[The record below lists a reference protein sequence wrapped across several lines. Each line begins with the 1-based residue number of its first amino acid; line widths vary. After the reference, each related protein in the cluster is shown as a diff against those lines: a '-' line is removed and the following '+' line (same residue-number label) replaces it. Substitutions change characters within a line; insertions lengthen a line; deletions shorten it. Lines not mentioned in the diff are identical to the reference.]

1 MKKYFYY
8 LFALTAMVMFSS
20 CIDNND
26 EPSTKQT
33 LSGPINNR
41 AIDGD
46 KVVFSQ
52 GKIEVEVNFTDNLIK
67 FTTDFKDANGQSHS
81 LTTPEMQMRAIST
94 AIYEFTTSMSQQ
106 VGSNFGE
113 SLGGYIDLTTGMMWF
128 TINSGSSQVV
138 CTTHL
143 LYAYTNTTI
152 TNPDNGNHGTHQQ
165 SAYYFTIDAKGETCT
180 LNISNFIC
188 NMNDAIDIESI
199 QFDNLTLTPTTTGY
213 VITANTVMS
222 NQGNKTLTDVNF
234 IINNQCQVVNG
245 SFKCNG
251 LEFTV
256 EGGLF
261 GFSLVN

>member
-33 LSGPINNR
+33 FSGPINSR

-46 KVVFSQ
+46 NVVFSQ

-67 FTTDFKDANGQSHS
+67 FTTDFKDADGQSHT

-94 AIYEFTTSMSQQ
+94 STYEFTTSMSQQ

-113 SLGGYIDLTTGMMWF
+113 SLGGYLDIATGMMWF

-138 CTTHL
+138 CSTHL

-152 TNPDNGNHGTHQQ
+152 TNPDNGNHGTHQE

-180 LNISNFIC
+180 LIISNFIC
-188 NMNDAIDIESI
+188 NMNDVVEHEMI
-199 QFDNLTLTPTTTGY
+199 QFDGLTLTPTTTGY
-213 VITANTVMS
+213 AITADMVESTSKVAS
-222 NQGNKTLTDVNF
+222 LTDVNF
-234 IINNQCQVVNG
+234 ILNNQCQVING

-251 LEFTV
+251 LEFNVT
-256 EGGLF
+256 GSL
-261 GFSLVN
+261 FSLSQQ